1 MDLRQFLSSCLLL
14 TLLPAAAADVTYSKK
29 FGDWTAIE
37 RLDPMTDVKQCL
49 AVYVNDKNIRYT
61 SNDAVKIS
69 YMERGGV
76 TSFRYRFGKAQAS
89 NPESVMEYENNL
101 IVVPIFFAE
110 ALDMPYLRISGTTVL
125 KTAINLEI
133 SLKGLKAARE
143 ALASRCELPEL
154 PSVDSG
160 QKEWGRWQ
168 VLPVSASQ

>member
-1 MDLRQFLSSCLLL
+1 MNLRQFLSSCLLL
-14 TLLPAAAADVTYSKK
+14 AMLPVAAADVIYSKK
-29 FGDWTAIE
+29 FGDWIAIE
-37 RLDPMTDVKQCL
+37 KSDPMTDEKQCL
-49 AVYVNDKNIRYT
+49 ATYVNDKNIYYT

-69 YMERGGV
+69 YIGRGGV
-76 TSFRYRFGKAQAS
+76 TAFHYRFGKSQAS

-101 IVVPIFFAE
+101 IVVPILFSE
-110 ALDMPYLRISGTTVL
+110 ALDMPYLRVSGTTVL

-143 ALASRCELPEL
+143 ALASRCELLEL

-168 VLPVSASQ
+168 VLPAPVSR